1 MSLRPFVAAVVLSF
15 VVAITTGPLDAQTSG
30 SATEKK
36 EGSTTSTETKA
47 STPTP
52 AYAAILKDATPKSGL
67 WTVYQKGNN
76 LFWEI
81 GSSDL
86 SSEYILVISISRGNI
101 GHPYLHGGMA
111 LNGFGDD
118 WVWQFRKVGES

>member
-1 MSLRPFVAAVVLSF
+1 MSLRLFFAAVVLASLA
-15 VVAITTGPLDAQTSG
+15 AIASGPVGAQTTGTS
-30 SATEKK
+30 TEKK

-76 LFWEI
+76 LYWEI
-81 GSSDL
+81 GSADL
-86 SSEYILVISISRGNI
+86 SSEYIVLISISRGI
-101 GHPYLHGGMA
+101 GQPFLSA
-111 LNGFGDD
+111 A
-118 WVWQFRKVGES
+118 